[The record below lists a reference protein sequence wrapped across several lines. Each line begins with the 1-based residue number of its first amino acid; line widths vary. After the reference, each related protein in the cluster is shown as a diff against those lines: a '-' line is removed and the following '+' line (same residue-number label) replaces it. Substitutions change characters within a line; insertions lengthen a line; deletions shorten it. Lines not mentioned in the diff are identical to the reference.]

1 MREKFVARVNGLFD
15 GKLAKE
21 SFTLSLSYLYGHLD
35 GAKHRVEVI
44 DGDFLDLRDDT
55 YAGSIFKDGS
65 RVGDQ
70 GAGYDFNGVG
80 PQHRSRANDDP
91 QPVDRDK
98 IEAALDVI
106 SSDCSY

>member
-1 MREKFVARVNGLFD
+1 M
-15 GKLAKE
+15 
-21 SFTLSLSYLYGHLD
+21 
-35 GAKHRVEVI
+35 I

-55 YAGSIFKDGS
+55 LCRIDLQGRQ

-70 GAGYDFNGVG
+70 GAGHDFNGAG